1 MYTSRVM
8 ILPVVAMSLLLL
20 PAPAQAALP
29 HLAKKGTATQLIVE
43 GKPFVMLAGE
53 LHNSSA
59 SSLEYMEPMWD
70 RLVALRLNT
79 VLATISWELTEP
91 QEGQFDFSLVDGLI
105 AGARA
110 RDLKLVLLWFA
121 SWKNGVS
128 SYPPPWVKADVQ
140 RFPRA
145 QGEKGNNK
153 DVLSPFH
160 EASWQADARAF
171 AALMRHLGRVDPQG
185 RTVIMIQVENEIGI
199 MPESRDHSPAAD
211 RAFGAAVPQELMNY
225 LAAHKDSLLPEI
237 KTLWESTGF
246 RESGTWR
253 EVFGESV
260 WTDEVFMAWH
270 MAAYVGRVVRAG
282 KAEHPLPMYVNAWLV
297 QNERQVPGNYPSGG
311 PVSRVLD
318 IWRAAAPEVDLLA
331 PDIYLP
337 DFKAVCESYVRLG
350 NPLMIPEAR
359 QGPEAARN
367 VFWAVAE
374 HDAICFAPFGIE
386 DNTPDHPMVASYEI
400 LHQLMPRI
408 TECHGTGRMVGILQQ
423 DRKEEGTTIDLPG
436 YRAHVRY
443 NRNARDQTDMSYGL
457 ILQLAPDEL
466 VIAGNWF
473 SINFAPLGAG
483 PRQAGILQ
491 VWEGRYENG
500 RWLPGRCLNGDETAA
515 HGQARLPPN
524 EADRFAGSTKP
535 RILRVTLYRHDGETI
550 SKR

>member
-1 MYTSRVM
+1 MRTRPMTILLSAVM
-8 ILPVVAMSLLLL
+8 CLLFSAAS
-20 PAPAQAALP
+20 APAAVP
-29 HLAKKGTATQLIVE
+29 HLAKKGTATQLIVD
-43 GKPFVMLAGE
+43 GRPFVMLAGE

-79 VLATISWELTEP
+79 VLATVCWELVEP
-91 QEGQFDFSLVDGLI
+91 QEGRFDFSLVDGLI

-128 SYPPPWVKADVQ
+128 SYPPPWVKADLQ

-160 EASWQADARAF
+160 EESCRADARAF
-171 AALMRHLGRVDPQG
+171 AAMMRHLRQADPEG

-199 MPESRDHSPAAD
+199 MPESRDHSPAANQ
-211 RAFGAAVPQELMNY
+211 AFQSAVPRELMSY
-225 LAAHKDSLLPEI
+225 LAAHQDTLLPEI
-237 KTLWESTGF
+237 KALWESTGF

-253 EVFGESV
+253 EVFGDSI

-270 MAAYVGRVVRAG
+270 MAAYVGKVTRTG
-282 KAEHPLPMYVNAWLV
+282 KAEHPLPMYANAWLV
-297 QNERQVPGNYPSGG
+297 QNDRQVPGNYPSGG
-311 PVSRVLD
+311 PVSRVMD
-318 IWRAAAPEVDLLA
+318 IWRAAAPEVDFLA
-331 PDIYLP
+331 PDIYLT
-337 DFKAVCESYVRLG
+337 DFKAVCESYVRSG

-374 HDAICFAPFGIE
+374 HDAMCFAPFGIE

-400 LHQLMPRI
+400 LHQLMPLI
-408 TECHGTGRMVGILQQ
+408 TERHGAGRMAGILQQ
-423 DRKEEGTTIDLPG
+423 DPKEEGTTIDLPG
-436 YRAHVRY
+436 YRANVRY
-443 NRNARDQTDMSYGL
+443 NRNAKDQTDMAYGL
-457 ILQLAPDEL
+457 ILQLAPDEFL
-466 VIAGNWF
+466 VAGNWF
-473 SINFAPLGAG
+473 SVNFSPLGPG
-483 PRQAGILQ
+483 PRRAGILQ

-500 RWLPGRCLNGDETAA
+500 RWLSGRCLNGDETAA
-515 HGQARLPPN
+515 HWQAKLPPN

-535 RILRVTLYRHDGETI
+535 RILRVTLYRHD
-550 SKR
+550 

>member
-1 MYTSRVM
+1 MCASGMT
-8 ILPVVAMSLLLL
+8 ILL
-20 PAPAQAALP
+20 PAAMCLFLSAAHAPAAIP
-29 HLAKKGTATQLIVE
+29 HLAKKGTATQLIID
-43 GKPFVMLAGE
+43 GRPFVMLAGE

-79 VLATISWELTEP
+79 VLATISWELIEP
-91 QEGQFDFSLVDGLI
+91 REGRFDFSLLDGLV

-128 SYPPPWVKADVQ
+128 SYPPAWVKSDLQ

-160 EASWQADARAF
+160 EESWQADARAF
-171 AALMRHLGRVDPQG
+171 AAMMRHLREVDPEG

-211 RAFGAAVPQELMNY
+211 QAFGSVVPRELMRY
-225 LAAHKDSLLPEI
+225 LVAHKNTLLPEI
-237 KTLWESTGF
+237 KALWESTGF
-246 RESGTWR
+246 KESGTWR
-253 EVFGESV
+253 EVFGDSI

-270 MAAYVGRVVRAG
+270 VAAYVGKVTQAG
-282 KAEHPLPMYVNAWLV
+282 KAEHPLPMYANAWLV
-297 QNERQVPGNYPSGG
+297 QNDRQVPGNYPSGG
-311 PVSRVLD
+311 PVSRVMD
-318 IWRAAAPEVDLLA
+318 IWRAAAPQVDFLA

-337 DFKAVCESYVRLG
+337 DFKAVCDSYVRSG

-400 LHQLMPRI
+400 LHQLTPLI
-408 TECHGTGRMVGILQQ
+408 TERHGTDRMAGILQQ
-423 DRKEEGTTIDLPG
+423 DPKEEGTTIDLPG
-436 YRAHVRY
+436 YRTNVRY
-443 NRNARDQTDMSYGL
+443 NRNAKDQTDMAYGL
-457 ILQLAPDEL
+457 ILQLAPDEFL
-466 VIAGNWF
+466 VAGNWF
-473 SINFAPLGAG
+473 SVNFSPLGSG
-483 PRQAGILQ
+483 PRHAGILQ
-491 VWEGRYENG
+491 AWEGRYENG
-500 RWLPGRCLNGDETAA
+500 RWLSGRCLNGDETAA
-515 HGQARLPPN
+515 HWQAKLPPN
-524 EADRFAGSTKP
+524 EGDRFAGSTRP
-535 RILRVTLYRHDGETI
+535 RILRVTLYRHD
-550 SKR
+550 

>member
-1 MYTSRVM
+1 MCASRM
-8 ILPVVAMSLLLL
+8 TILLPVAMCLFL
-20 PAPAQAALP
+20 PAAHAPAAIP
-29 HLAKKGTATQLIVE
+29 HLVKKGTATQLIID

-59 SSLEYMEPMWD
+59 SSLEYMEPVWD

-79 VLATISWELTEP
+79 VLATVSWELVEP
-91 QEGQFDFSLVDGLI
+91 QEGRFDFSLLDGLI

-128 SYPPPWVKADVQ
+128 SYPPTWVKSDLQ

-160 EASWQADARAF
+160 EESWQADARAF
-171 AALMRHLGRVDPQG
+171 AAMMRHLRQVDPEG

-199 MPESRDHSPAAD
+199 MPESRDHSPTAD
-211 RAFGAAVPQELMNY
+211 RAFQSAVPQELMSY
-225 LAAHKDSLLPEI
+225 LAAHRDTLLPEL
-237 KTLWESTGF
+237 KGLWKLTGF
-246 RESGTWR
+246 RESGTWH
-253 EVFGESV
+253 EVFGDSI

-270 MAAYVGRVVRAG
+270 MATYVGKVVQAG
-282 KAEHPLPMYVNAWLV
+282 KAEHPLPMYANAWLV
-297 QNERQVPGNYPSGG
+297 QNDRQVPGNYPSGG
-311 PVSRVLD
+311 PVSRVMD
-318 IWRAAAPEVDLLA
+318 IWRAAAPQVDFLA

-337 DFKAVCESYVRLG
+337 DFKAVCDSYVRSG

-367 VFWAVAE
+367 VFWAIAE

-400 LHQLMPRI
+400 LHQLTPLI
-408 TECHGTGRMVGILQQ
+408 TERHGTDRMAGILQQ
-423 DRKEEGTTIDLPG
+423 DPKEEGTTIDLSG
-436 YRAHVRY
+436 YRANVRY
-443 NRNARDQTDMSYGL
+443 NRNAKDQTNMAYGL
-457 ILQLAPDEL
+457 ILQLAPDGFL
-466 VIAGNWF
+466 IVGNWF
-473 SINFAPLGAG
+473 SVNFSPLGPG
-483 PRQAGILQ
+483 PRRAGILQ
-491 VWEGRYENG
+491 VWEGRYENE

-515 HGQARLPPN
+515 HGQVKLPPN
-524 EADRFAGSTKP
+524 EGDRFAGLTKP
-535 RILRVTLYRHDGETI
+535 RILRVTLYRHD
-550 SKR
+550 